1 MRAAP
6 EVMKTENV
14 TDSPGTTLE
23 YRHSDAL
30 CWMLYTMGTAPACG
44 VARRRRRGRRKGR
57 SRGRGLGRG
66 PGSAAIMIGLGRIAR
81 VAG

>member
-1 MRAAP
+1 
-6 EVMKTENV
+6 MKTENV

-30 CWMLYTMGTAPACG
+30 CWMLYTMGNRAG
-44 VARRRRRGRRKGR
+44 VRGGQEEEEGEEKGPQAA
-57 SRGRGLGRG
+57 GRAAAGRG